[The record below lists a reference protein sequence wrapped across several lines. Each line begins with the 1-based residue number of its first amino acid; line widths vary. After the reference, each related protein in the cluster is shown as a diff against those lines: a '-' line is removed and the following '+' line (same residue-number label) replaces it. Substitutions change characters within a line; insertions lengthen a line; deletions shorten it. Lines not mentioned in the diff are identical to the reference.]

1 MRDIDHIVILK
12 LRELDCLV
20 VIRNS
25 RIKLNC
31 ELGHFSEGKIG
42 LILILV
48 YCAAKGHVFSLKTT
62 EVSSEIVIET
72 R

>member
-25 RIKLNC
+25 RIELNC
-31 ELGHFSEGKIG
+31 ELGYFSEGKIG
-42 LILILV
+42 LILIPQ
-48 YCAAKGHVFSLKTT
+48 YCAAKGYVISLKN
-62 EVSSEIVIET
+62 E
-72 R
+72 